1 MQYSIVKT
9 KNSYNHNY
17 LSVLNN
23 QEDFDKALQKEI
35 DKNKTTCH
43 VHRMKSV
50 DFSLYYFGKEEIPIS
65 FSTISICWQYRH
77 LWGCFIDYYRLTLS
91 CLVSTDIYPI
101 YSRNIHHIPPHCG
114 LTIIS
119 YSYPINL
126 TSLGHRTE
134 WTMVKSIWLVKKKA

>member
-101 YSRNIHHIPPHCG
+101 YSRNIHPSSLRPYNNLIQLSYKSNVSRASYWVNNG
-114 LTIIS
+114 KKYLIS
-119 YSYPINL
+119 
-126 TSLGHRTE
+126 
-134 WTMVKSIWLVKKKA
+134 